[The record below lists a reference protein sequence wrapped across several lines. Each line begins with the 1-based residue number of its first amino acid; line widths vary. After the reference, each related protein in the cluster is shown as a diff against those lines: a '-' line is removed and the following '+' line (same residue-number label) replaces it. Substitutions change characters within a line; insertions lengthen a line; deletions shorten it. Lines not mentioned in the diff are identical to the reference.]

1 MLVEIRKFG
10 KEEKTAVTSLD
21 VAETFGKPHDK
32 VMRDIK
38 ELGCSPEFN
47 IANFGDIFYL
57 DSMNRK
63 QKACVMTRDGFTL
76 LVMGYTGSLAMKF
89 KEAYIKQFNAMEAA
103 LIGKAVER
111 QKGIAVR
118 QAMTKSLQQSMEDA
132 RMHGHAYSTYTN
144 CIYKVLFGMNANQ
157 LREKYGIGK
166 QENLRDFFSKEELC
180 AIQAMECLVSGL
192 VDCGWDYER
201 VKEFI
206 QQTNSHKLLVA

>member
-47 IANFGDIFYL
+47 IANFGDIF
-57 DSMNRK
+57 
-63 QKACVMTRDGFTL
+63 
-76 LVMGYTGSLAMKF
+76 
-89 KEAYIKQFNAMEAA
+89 
-103 LIGKAVER
+103 
-111 QKGIAVR
+111 
-118 QAMTKSLQQSMEDA
+118 
-132 RMHGHAYSTYTN
+132 
-144 CIYKVLFGMNANQ
+144 
-157 LREKYGIGK
+157 
-166 QENLRDFFSKEELC
+166 
-180 AIQAMECLVSGL
+180 VSGL